1 MGTGH
6 GVYWKYSKHR
16 IFSHATGGIWL
27 IPSLLLDICCCPCSG
42 PLCFALSVGCRPSS
56 SYGCHIHCCTLCA
69 CAGITCGAS
78 CWCTVLQLLCD
89 LFTRR
94 DEFAIISKNSSHAGC
109 VPFVILI
116 RRLFAS
122 LIFYWA
128 STSSLTAWIRRNG
141 DQKLWLIS
149 LT

>member
-6 GVYWKYSKHR
+6 GVCWKYSEHR

-27 IPSLLLDICCCPCSG
+27 IPSLLLGICCCSCSV
-42 PLCFALSVGCRPSS
+42 PLCFAHSVGCRPSS

-78 CWCTVLQLLCD
+78 CRCAVLQLLCD
-89 LFTRR
+89 LFTRS

-109 VPFVILI
+109 VSFVILI
-116 RRLFAS
+116 RQLFAS
-122 LIFYWA
+122 LIFHRA
-128 STSSLTAWIRRNG
+128 STVSIPAG
-141 DQKLWLIS
+141 WLHG
-149 LT
+149 